1 MTLEQIL
8 ADIRSDRKK
17 KVIIDSDTYNECDDQ
32 YAVAY
37 TLGSERIETLGIN
50 AVLFNNSRSE
60 GYADGVRKSYEEILR
75 VLEVCGKSGQI
86 PAYMGCET
94 TVTLTENFAPTTSP
108 AVENL
113 IKTAMEADE
122 MIYVLSMGALTNVA
136 CALLI
141 EPAIKD
147 KICVIW
153 LGLNCISWENME
165 EFNLVQDYAAGQI
178 VMNSG
183 VNFVILPAMG
193 HGEEGTKELYTGLNT
208 IRRLIVGDSKAAV
221 FFRET
226 LPGEFMHEAY
236 GGVWERIIWD
246 IAAPAV
252 LSVPEAFEF
261 SIIPAPVITND
272 KKLAFDS
279 TRHKVIYMDHL
290 DAGKVF
296 KDAFGS
302 ISRL

>member
-8 ADIRSDRKK
+8 ADIKSDRKK
-17 KVIIDSDTYNECDDQ
+17 KVIVDSDTYNECDDQ

-37 TLGSERIETLGIN
+37 ALGSERIETLGIN

-60 GYADGVRKSYEEILR
+60 GFADGVRKSYEEIHR
-75 VLEVCGKSGQI
+75 VLKVCGKEGQI

-94 TVTLTENFAPTTSP
+94 TISLTEGFAPTTSP

-153 LGLNCISWENME
+153 LGLNCISWENMD

-208 IRRLIVGDSKAAV
+208 IRRLIVGDSPAAV

-226 LPGEFMHEAY
+226 LPQEFMHEAY

-261 SIIPAPVITND
+261 SIITAPVITDD
-272 KKLAFDS
+272 KRLAFDS

-290 DAGKVF
+290 EAGKVF
-296 KDAFGS
+296 KDAFAA